1 MNEVAGVSLS
11 GDLFFKWFDDW
22 FLIMASTD
30 HSQQSEATRFLAWAD
45 EKLFKM
51 ETAFNLTSAML
62 ILFLM
67 LLEVVQVVGRKFF
80 NFPIPGYVDWVEFAM
95 AIFCFLSIA
104 YTQKL
109 GGHDRMEFFIGR
121 FSGRLLW
128 TLEVVGTLVAML
140 IIAILIWYGWEHFLR
155 AWDIGDSSIDI
166 ELPIWPGK
174 LIVVI
179 AFISLE
185 LRLLVQL
192 FGFLRLV
199 RYPDAKPIG
208 VPMIDTVDEQAQHE
222 IDAGLAGEEEKV
234 DIVGRGAKS

>member
-1 MNEVAGVSLS
+1 
-11 GDLFFKWFDDW
+11 
-22 FLIMASTD
+22 MASTD

-67 LLEVVQVVGRKFF
+67 LLAVVQVVGRKFF

-109 GGHDRMEFFIGR
+109 GGHVRMEFFIGR

-128 TLEVVGTLVAML
+128 TLE
-140 IIAILIWYGWEHFLR
+140 
-155 AWDIGDSSIDI
+155 I
-166 ELPIWPGK
+166 E
-174 LIVVI
+174 
-179 AFISLE
+179 
-185 LRLLVQL
+185 
-192 FGFLRLV
+192 
-199 RYPDAKPIG
+199 
-208 VPMIDTVDEQAQHE
+208 TVDEQAQHE
-222 IDAGLAGEEEKV
+222 IDAGLAGEEQKV

>member
-1 MNEVAGVSLS
+1 MSS
-11 GDLFFKWFDDW
+11 GE
-22 FLIMASTD
+22 STD
-30 HSQQSEATRFLAWAD
+30 RSSAAQLLSRADSQ
-45 EKLFKM
+45 LFRM
-51 ETAFNLTSAML
+51 ESFFNLTSAML

-67 LLEVVQVVGRKFF
+67 LLAVVQVVGRKFF
-80 NFPIPGYVDWVEFAM
+80 NFPIPGYVDWVEMAM

-109 GGHDRMEFFIGR
+109 GGHVRMEFFIGR

-128 TLEVVGTLVAML
+128 VLEVIGTLVAMW
-140 IIAILIWYGWEHFLR
+140 IIAVLCWYGWEHFVR
-155 AWDIGDSSIDI
+155 AWVIGDSSIDI
-166 ELPIWPGK
+166 EIPIWPGK

-199 RYPDAKPIG
+199 AHPDAEPIG
-208 VPMIDTVDEQAQHE
+208 VPIIETVDEQAQKE

-234 DIVGRGAKS
+234 NIVGDTGGRS

>member
-1 MNEVAGVSLS
+1 MSSSESTGRSFAAQLLS
-11 GDLFFKWFDDW
+11 KADAQLF
-22 FLIMASTD
+22 
-30 HSQQSEATRFLAWAD
+30 R
-45 EKLFKM
+45 M
-51 ETAFNLTSAML
+51 ESFFNLTSAML

-67 LLEVVQVVGRKFF
+67 FLAVVQVVGRKFF
-80 NFPIPGYVDWVEFAM
+80 NFPIPGYVDWVEMAM

-109 GGHDRMEFFIGR
+109 GGHVRMEFFIGR

-128 TLEVVGTLVAML
+128 VLEVIGTLVAMW
-140 IIAILIWYGWEHFLR
+140 IIAVLAVYGWDHFVR
-155 AWDIGDSSIDI
+155 AWVIGDSSIDI
-166 ELPIWPGK
+166 QIPIWPGK
-174 LIVVI
+174 LVVVI

-199 RYPDAKPIG
+199 AHPDAEPIG
-208 VPMIDTVDEQAQHE
+208 VPVIETVDEQAQKE

-234 DIVGRGAKS
+234 NIVGDTGGRS

>member
-1 MNEVAGVSLS
+1 
-11 GDLFFKWFDDW
+11 
-22 FLIMASTD
+22 MASTD
-30 HSQQSEATRFLAWAD
+30 HSERSFAARSLAVAD
-45 EKLFKM
+45 AQLFRL
-51 ETAFNLTSAML
+51 ETFFNLTSAIL

-67 LLEVVQVVGRKFF
+67 LLAVVQVVGRKFF
-80 NFPIPGYVDWVEFAM
+80 NFPFPGYVDWVEFAM

-109 GGHDRMEFFIGR
+109 GGHVRMEFFIGR

-128 TLEVVGTLVAML
+128 FLEVIGTLVAMF
-140 IIAILIWYGWEHFLR
+140 IIVILAWYGYEHFVR
-155 AWDIGDSSIDI
+155 AWVIGDSSIDI

-192 FGFLRLV
+192 FGFIRLFA
-199 RYPDAKPIG
+199 YPNAAPIG
-208 VPMIDTVDEQAQHE
+208 VPIIETVDEQAQHE
-222 IDAGLAGEEEKV
+222 IDTGLAGETEKV
-234 DIVGRGAKS
+234 DLIGRAGGKS